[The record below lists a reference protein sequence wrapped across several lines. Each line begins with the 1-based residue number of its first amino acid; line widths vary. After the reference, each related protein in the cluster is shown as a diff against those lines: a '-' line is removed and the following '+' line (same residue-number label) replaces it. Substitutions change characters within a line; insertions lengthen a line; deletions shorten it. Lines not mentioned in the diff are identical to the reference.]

1 MSEDQNSGVLEP
13 PRALFSSQPLQ
24 WLRFFGPGAVIGN
37 TIFGSPLDATTWT
50 FGIPSIWAWQIL
62 WWVIGVVMMWFLA
75 YKLEMS
81 TVPTRDVEALHE
93 DIGDVEL
100 ALDKQ

>member
-1 MSEDQNSGVLEP
+1 MS
-13 PRALFSSQPLQ
+13 
-24 WLRFFGPGAVIGN
+24 
-37 TIFGSPLDATTWT
+37 
-50 FGIPSIWAWQIL
+50 
-62 WWVIGVVMMWFLA
+62 VIGVVMMWFLA

-100 ALDKQ
+100 AGDKQ